1 MTASSTEAFLKRFE
15 HAVAQRERLLASG
28 TTSAARV
35 FSGAGDGADGIY
47 VDMLGPGAVIMVYEG
62 RAPSDLDLPA
72 AASGVLHALRDKDVR
87 AVYVKPFAKDRSRM
101 GGELPPSVT
110 DAAPA
115 AGEPLPEAVLVH
127 EHGMKLEIR
136 HYDGLSTGLFLDQRE
151 NRRWVGEWVRQR
163 IASGG
168 AERGR
173 GLVGQRVEGSR
184 FDGARPP
191 GAECS
196 VLNTF
201 AYTCGFSVAAAL
213 AGALTAS
220 VDVSGRY
227 LDWGKRNF
235 AHNGIDIGPQSVG
248 VDAAASPTSDAAA
261 PERWSAAAPAP
272 KSRGVAADAKTASAS
287 AAGNATATPSTVS
300 PAMASASPPSRH
312 RFAKMDTFE
321 FLTYARKKS
330 LLFDLI
336 VLDPPSFASGSKK
349 KGVKA
354 WSSVDDYDRLVHAA
368 AEVLKPRG
376 VIFAS
381 TNTQELCKLGRL
393 EREIEKGLGYRP
405 RWLRLPEPPSDFAS
419 DRERFAARAFEVR

>member
-1 MTASSTEAFLKRFE
+1 MTASSTEAFLKRFG

-28 TTSAARV
+28 VTSAARV
-35 FSGAGDGADGIY
+35 FSGAGDGMDGIY
-47 VDMLGPGAVIMVYEG
+47 VDLLGPGAVVMVYEG
-62 RAPSDLDLPA
+62 RSPGDLDVPA
-72 AASGVLHALRDKDVR
+72 AASGVLQVLRDKGVR
-87 AVYVKPFAKDRSRM
+87 AVYVKPFARDRSRM

-110 DAAPA
+110 DATPV
-115 AGEPLPEAVLVH
+115 AGEALPEFVLVH
-127 EHGMKLEIR
+127 EHGMKFEIR

-151 NRRWVGEWVRQR
+151 NRRWVGEWVRRR
-163 IASGG
+163 IASAG

-184 FDGARPP
+184 ADGSRPP
-191 GAECS
+191 GGECS

-213 AGALTAS
+213 AGAQTAS

-227 LDWGKRNF
+227 LEWGKRNF
-235 AHNGIDIGPQSVG
+235 GHNGIDIGPQS
-248 VDAAASPTSDAAA
+248 AAGDAAA
-261 PERWSAAAPAP
+261 PTPSDAAVPERWTAANPAT
-272 KSRGVAADAKTASAS
+272 KSRGVATDAKTTAASV
-287 AAGNATATPSTVS
+287 AGNAPATPPAASTTITAPS
-300 PAMASASPPSRH
+300 LPSRH

-368 AEVLKPRG
+368 SEVLKPRG

-405 RWLRLPEPPSDFAS
+405 RWLQLPEPPSDFAS